1 MERQKPLCELS
12 TRALVG
18 LLFGISMS
26 RLESPRVQS
35 PLLAQW
41 SQIMLQ
47 DTVWFMA
54 APAHSHRGLDT
65 DNYLGSPGIV
75 CVVLNPL
82 RSKVNGILLPW
93 LLHPT
98 KAWSQDSHCPRG
110 TKVAVTTKYS
120 FHPQKQTFLV
130 PAGQVSVVTQV
141 TLCALFVGLKAVIA
155 NSLTSSETLCFGKC
169 CKVALWQVLT
179 KVSPRTL

>member
-1 MERQKPLCELS
+1 MQQILPEISPSHHSLYNVNHISPPCPRNLHQHDVMILK
-12 TRALVG
+12 AMKDLVG
-18 LLFGISMS
+18 PCSDQCISMW

-65 DNYLGSPGIV
+65 DNYWGSPGIV

-98 KAWSQDSHCPRG
+98 KAWGQDSHCPRG
-110 TKVAVTTKYS
+110 TKVAVTTKHS
-120 FHPQKQTFLV
+120 FDP
-130 PAGQVSVVTQV
+130 
-141 TLCALFVGLKAVIA
+141 
-155 NSLTSSETLCFGKC
+155 
-169 CKVALWQVLT
+169 
-179 KVSPRTL
+179 